1 MSIHHLECA
10 AELKHLIP
18 SKKLVLMAVCD
29 DADKETRL
37 GAPGIDKL
45 HLWSGINAK
54 SQVLAVIAELVD
66 EGYLERVS
74 PGRKGRK
81 AVFRVFARVGCCALH
96 GPVAAPASDQRDLD
110 QQVVE
115 TAEAIAAATAPAGSG
130 QPAPAPAG
138 IGSGQ
143 PDANPIAPGSALP
156 DPDLSIGSGEGSG
169 LDRTPPVSPENNP
182 PTPASGGAG
191 CARHTNPAEP
201 GVNCR
206 GCGTT
211 NRQLAEAR
219 KRDRVAAEAA
229 ARIEAQR
236 KRQEAAAARDR
247 QHDPAVTALGRD
259 KCRQAMHGTPPAD
272 LDEETR

>member
-45 HLWSGINAK
+45 HLWSGIKAK
-54 SQVLAVIAELVD
+54 SQVLAVIAELVA

-81 AVFRVFARVGCCALH
+81 AVFRVFSRVGCCALH
-96 GPVAAPASDQRDLD
+96 GPAGAPANDGAAAAVDLAG
-110 QQVVE
+110 
-115 TAEAIAAATAPAGSG
+115 TAAAIAAATTESGSGVPDAAHSSAGSVEPDPK
-130 QPAPAPAG
+130 PAPS
-138 IGSGQ
+138 GSAQ
-143 PDANPIAPGSALP
+143 PDPAT
-156 DPDLSIGSGEGSG
+156 SIGSGEGSG

-182 PTPASGGAG
+182 PTPASGGVG
-191 CARHTNPAEP
+191 CARHRGKP
-201 GVNCR
+201 GINCR

-219 KRDRVAAEAA
+219 KRARAEAEAA
-229 ARIEAQR
+229 ERLEAQR
-236 KRQEAAAARDR
+236 QRLEAAAARER
-247 QHDPAVTALGRD
+247 QHDPAQTARGRD
-259 KCRQAMHGTPPAD
+259 KCRQAMHGSPAT
-272 LDEETR
+272 ETHQETR